1 MYRRL
6 PQSKIADLHAEF
18 SKDRLFQNLYP
29 AISSLSNNIHD
40 ISPEEIWVIADQYI
54 HRMAMADNDLFEI
67 DAFPHALFAELSEYI
82 DDAGQVHTR
91 SVEHTEQTVFL
102 VELVIL
108 YQLTRYQRKWENHPY
123 LKYCIAIH
131 EQISSHPL
139 FEKILPMIRE
149 TNDRYEPLYNNTEVP
164 PHDYI
169 PYVIKEDSV
178 LREAME
184 LSGACSKFFAHGYD
198 LSWLKSFWQS
208 MAQDQKC
215 GESLIADLQSNRN
228 HTTIYGIVGM
238 LRKQN
243 VFTDSQV
250 QLAKTSTLDNK
261 ETVRR
266 YISTGFQDSTSP
278 YAKFVIGYV
287 SAHPAKK

>member
-6 PQSKIADLHAEF
+6 PQSKIANLHAELG
-18 SKDRLFQNLYP
+18 KDRLFQNLYP
-29 AISSLSNNIHD
+29 AICSVSNNIHD
-40 ISPEEIWVIADQYI
+40 ISPEEIWGIAEQYI

-67 DAFPHALFAELSEYI
+67 DAFPHAIYAELSDYM
-82 DDAGQVHTR
+82 DDSGHIHSRQP
-91 SVEHTEQTVFL
+91 EHIEQTVFL

-108 YQLTRYQRKWENHPY
+108 YQLTRYQRNWESHPY

-131 EQISSHPL
+131 DQISSHPL

-149 TNDRYEPLYNNTEVP
+149 TNDRYEKIYDDTEVE
-164 PHDYI
+164 PHDYLH
-169 PYVIKEDSV
+169 YVIKEDSV

-198 LSWLKSFWQS
+198 LLWLKSFWQS
-208 MAQDQKC
+208 MAKAPKC
-215 GESLIADLQSNRN
+215 GTSLIEDLQSKRK

-238 LRKQN
+238 LTKAG
-243 VFTDSQV
+243 VFNKSQT
-250 QLAKTSTLDNK
+250 QLASTSPLKNK

-266 YISTGFQDSTSP
+266 YISSGFQDDTSL

-287 SAHPAKK
+287 SAHLAKK